1 MNKKTITAT
10 PRQLESLI
18 RLAEAH
24 TKMRLGE
31 VVLETDV
38 EEAIRL
44 MKVATH
50 ATATDPLTGEI
61 DMDAINTGI
70 TFSSKKTVQA
80 LVAAVKNYLKD
91 NAEQLANRTIPYL
104 QMKEVL
110 TQGTYFDQAFDE
122 KEFDEALNI
131 LEEENFIIKHAT
143 ANRRLPNLRLGT
155 GNLLG
160 QI

>member
-1 MNKKTITAT
+1 MRKMGMNRKTITAT

-24 TKMRLGE
+24 CKMRLGE
-31 VVLETDV
+31 IVLESDV

-70 TFSSKKTVQA
+70 TYLSKKTVTG
-80 LVAAVKNYLKD
+80 LVAAVKAYLKD
-91 NAEQLANRTIPYL
+91 NVE
-104 QMKEVL
+104 
-110 TQGTYFDQAFDE
+110 
-122 KEFDEALNI
+122 
-131 LEEENFIIKHAT
+131 
-143 ANRRLPNLRLGT
+143 
-155 GNLLG
+155 
-160 QI
+160 